1 MLALLVGAGPGD
13 SPRFSGNEVANVLQE
28 ILQGLVSQTEAPGGD
43 APGGLLSSPL
53 PVFAIIFVAMY
64 FLIIR
69 PQQKQQKQ
77 QQEFIAQL
85 KKGDEVI
92 LQGGIFGRIVDVR
105 EVDLT
110 VEIASGVKVRALKSA
125 VGRAAPSGSTPGGND
140 KTEKKS

>member
-1 MLALLVGAGPGD
+1 M
-13 SPRFSGNEVANVLQE
+13 
-28 ILQGLVSQTEAPGGD
+28 LQGLISQTEAPAGD
-43 APGGLLSSPL
+43 AAGGLLASPL

-69 PQQKQQKQ
+69 PQQKQQKK

-110 VEIASGVKVRALKSA
+110 VEIASGVKVRALKSS
-125 VGRAAPSGSTPGGND
+125 VGRAAPEGSAPGGND